1 LSAAPDPSIGIPPA
15 QRLFQLLKAGG
26 AMVSND
32 GKGVAVWVGLNAGG
46 FVFLG
51 VWAYGIAS
59 NDWLLGLVFGWIP
72 AVIMGV
78 IAGLVVYGF
87 THALSRLVISSGR
100 RSESPSAGPATG
112 PTIRL

>member
-1 LSAAPDPSIGIPPA
+1 
-15 QRLFQLLKAGG
+15 
-26 AMVSND
+26 MVSND
-32 GKGVAVWVGLNAGG
+32 VKGVAVWIGLNAGG

-72 AVIMGV
+72 ALIMGV

-87 THALSRLVISSGR
+87 MYGVSRLVTSSGD

-112 PTIRL
+112 TTIH